1 MSERRARAA
10 ATLARLGLDAEAIAA
25 GRVVESEI
33 RGRLA
38 GADGEALVA
47 ALGELPSPAVATLLV
62 GLEGTEDRKL
72 RKEIRRALYRLRQQ
86 GVPIPEPVAE
96 EPVQQAH
103 DIEAEGFV
111 THFSGGGDR
120 VIWLDRRLSEG
131 GSLLVY
137 AHVHEPRGMLALSVG
152 DVSQKRLRTLRQR
165 MASDLALKL
174 VRTDWRIVDALL
186 VEASARAGGSDPKR
200 DYGRIR
206 GRITSDPPQ
215 EPREPRSA
223 RITAPNAEES
233 EALVATSAALL
244 EQSEFA
250 SWGPEAEEAAP
261 FVSEIAGVRDSPL
274 VLSPQQQDERVAE
287 VLRRA
292 TQSLAAPLPMARR
305 LEGTAFVLAETGRT
319 PVARQALAIAT
330 ALREHPAQALT
341 VPFVAGF
348 VRRALHG
355 LVSAQTTR
363 TQEERRGSLVMT
375 PGEFVRDRESSRRGR
390 TRG

>member
-1 MSERRARAA
+1 MSDRRARAA

-33 RGRLA
+33 RERLA
-38 GADGEALVA
+38 GEDGEALAA
-47 ALGELPSPAVATLLV
+47 ALGELPSPAVAALLA

-86 GVPIPEPVAE
+86 GVPMPEPAPE
-96 EPVQQAH
+96 QPVPQALEI
-103 DIEAEGFV
+103 DAEGFV

-120 VIWLDRRLSEG
+120 IMWLDRRLPEG
-131 GSLLVY
+131 GSVLVY
-137 AHVHEPRGMLALSVG
+137 AHTHEPRGMLALSVG
-152 DVSQKRLRTLRQR
+152 DVSQKQLRTLRQR
-165 MASDLALKL
+165 MANDLALKL

-186 VEASARAGGSDPKR
+186 VEASARVGGTDPKR

-206 GRITSDPPQ
+206 ARITGEPPL

-223 RITAPNAEES
+223 RITAPTPEES

-244 EQSEFA
+244 EEPEFA
-250 SWGPEAEEAAP
+250 NWGPEAEEAAP

-274 VLSPQQQDERVAE
+274 VLSPHQQEERVAE

-292 TQSLAAPLPMARR
+292 THSLAAPLPMARR
-305 LEGTAFVLAETGRT
+305 LEGTAYVLAETGRL

-330 ALREHPAQALT
+330 TLREHPAQAPT

-355 LVSAQTTR
+355 LVAAKTTR

-375 PGEFVRDRESSRRGR
+375 PGEYVRDRESSRRGR

>member
-1 MSERRARAA
+1 MSDRRARAA

-25 GRVVESEI
+25 GRVIESEI
-33 RGRLA
+33 RERVA
-38 GADGEALVA
+38 GADGAALVA
-47 ALGELPSPAVATLLV
+47 ALGELPSPAVAALLV
-62 GLEGTEDRKL
+62 GLEETADRKL
-72 RKEIRRALYRLRQQ
+72 RKEIRRARYRLRQQ
-86 GVPIPEPVAE
+86 GVPMPEPLPEQPA
-96 EPVQQAH
+96 QLAH
-103 DIEAEGFV
+103 KIDAEGFV
-111 THFSGGGDR
+111 TPFSGGGDR
-120 VIWLDRRLSEG
+120 VLWLDRRLPEG

-137 AHVHEPRGMLALSVG
+137 AHIHEPRGMLALSVG

-165 MASDLALKL
+165 MASDLAVRL
-174 VRTDWRIVDALL
+174 VRTEWRIVDALL
-186 VEASARAGGSDPKR
+186 VEASARAGGTDPKR
-200 DYGRIR
+200 DYGRVR
-206 GRITSDPPQ
+206 ARVTGDPPQ

-223 RITAPNAEES
+223 RVTFPDPDES

-244 EQSEFA
+244 EQPEFA
-250 SWGPEAEEAAP
+250 NWGPDAEEAAP

-274 VLSPQQQDERVAE
+274 VLSPHQQEERVAE

-292 TQSLAAPLPMARR
+292 THSLAAPLPMARR
-305 LEGTAFVLAETGRT
+305 LEGTAYVLAETGRT

-330 ALREHPAQALT
+330 TLREHPAQAPT

-355 LVSAQTTR
+355 LVAAQTTR

-375 PGEFVRDRESSRRGR
+375 PGEFVRDRESSHRGR